1 MNHLESSFTGKNA
14 FWRYSIMVIAIFAAT
29 NTIGSIPLII
39 SMIAH
44 PESVTKLAENPTDL
58 SVLGIDPILG
68 LVALLFP
75 FIIGLG
81 AFILLV
87 KPLNLRS
94 FMAVIN
100 GTNSFRWNRFFI
112 SAIVWAAISALY
124 LFISLKLDPGN
135 FTLNNTSKTL
145 IPLIIISVLLVPFQA
160 SFEEVLFRGYLMQGF
175 SVIIR
180 NRFFPLIMTSLL
192 FGLMHGLN
200 PEIKELGFWTMMP
213 QYTTFG
219 IIFGVMTIL
228 DDGIE
233 SAMGAHSAN
242 NAFLCI
248 MVTTKSSALQTPA
261 VFQQHNIQPWIEFIS
276 MLMMGVLIIVILK
289 LIFRWKSFSTLF
301 SAISPEKQEIQ
312 TL

>member
-14 FWRYSIMVIAIFAAT
+14 FWRYSVMVIAIFAAT

-68 LVALLFP
+68 LVALIFP

-200 PEIKELGFWTMMP
+200 PEIKEFGFWTMMP
-213 QYTTFG
+213 QYITFG

-312 TL
+312 IL

>member
-14 FWRYSIMVIAIFAAT
+14 FWRYSVMVIAIFAAT

-68 LVALLFP
+68 LVALIFP

-124 LFISLKLDPGN
+124 LFIILKLDPGN

-200 PEIKELGFWTMMP
+200 PEIKEFGFWTMMP
-213 QYTTFG
+213 QYITFG

-312 TL
+312 IL

>member
-200 PEIKELGFWTMMP
+200 PEIKEFGFWTMMP
-213 QYTTFG
+213 QYITFG

-312 TL
+312 IL

>member
-14 FWRYSIMVIAIFAAT
+14 FWRYSVMVIAIFAAT

-58 SVLGIDPILG
+58 SVLCIDPILG

-200 PEIKELGFWTMMP
+200 PEIKEFGFWTMMP
-213 QYTTFG
+213 QYITFG

-312 TL
+312 IL